1 MTLVKL
7 SESPNKTKKSWRVGK
22 RFVENKDRQRL
33 EREKWVRSKRN
44 KFVRNKFN

>member
-7 SESPNKTKKSWRVGK
+7 SESSSKTKKPWRVGK

-33 EREKWVRSKRN
+33 EREKRVRSR
-44 KFVRNKFN
+44 FYLWVT